1 MRILNFGSC
10 NIDTVYNVK
19 RIVRPGE
26 TLSIDSFNQFPGGKG
41 LNQSIALARAGIP
54 VYHAGCIGKEDTKLL
69 TLMRR
74 ARIDVTYLRKVD
86 RETGRAFIQLDN
98 SGQNA
103 ILVDPGAN
111 AEVTKEYINEVLN
124 DFQEGDILLMQNEI
138 SNTEYLVKKA
148 SEIGMRIVLNPSPFT
163 EELRKINPNDLF
175 CVILNETEA
184 AQWASSETPY
194 DFILLAREKYPQL
207 KVILTLGEGGSIYLE
222 NQNIYRQFAYKLPVM
237 DSTAAGDTFT
247 GYFVAGLFRGEN
259 TKKVLK
265 NASAAAA
272 LAISREGAATSI
284 PELEE
289 VMASV
294 EHMVPNVN
302 DGIMD
307 QQELVRTYIVCNIS
321 DIKLSDVARLLC
333 YTETHTSRW
342 IRKNFGMSFSDFVQ
356 DERCKVAAELLR
368 NTRISIGEII
378 QKVGYQNA
386 SFFRQVFMKKYNLT
400 PGEYRRISK
409 IKNMEE

>member
-10 NIDTVYNVK
+10 NIDTVYTVK

-26 TLSIDSFNQFPGGKG
+26 TLSIDSFKQFPGGKG

-54 VYHAGCIGKEDTKLL
+54 VHHAGCIGKEDSKLI
-69 TLMRR
+69 TLMSR
-74 ARIDVTYLRKVD
+74 AGIDVTYVKRVD
-86 RETGRAFIQLDN
+86 KETGRAFIQLDN
-98 SGQNA
+98 NGQNA
-103 ILVDPGAN
+103 ILVYPGAN
-111 AEVTKEYINEVLN
+111 AEVTTEYIDDVLKN
-124 DFQEGDILLMQNEI
+124 FEKDDILLMQNEL
-138 SNTEYLVKKA
+138 SNTRYLIKKA
-148 SEIGMRIVLNPSPFT
+148 SEIGMRIILNPSPFT
-163 EELRKINPNDLF
+163 EDLRKINLDELF

-184 AQWASSETPY
+184 AQWACSETPY
-194 DFILLAREKYPQL
+194 DFISFAREHHSQL

-222 NQNIYRQFAYKLPVM
+222 NQNIYRQFAYKLPVV

-259 TKKVLK
+259 FKRVLK

-272 LAISREGAATSI
+272 LAVSREGAATSI
-284 PELEE
+284 PDIEE

-294 EHMVPNVN
+294 DSMVPNVN
-302 DGIMD
+302 DNSME

-356 DERCKVAAELLR
+356 DERCKVAAGLLR
-368 NTRISIGEII
+368 NTRISIGEIT
-378 QKVGYQNA
+378 QRVGYQNA
-386 SFFRQVFMKKYNLT
+386 SFFRKVFMKKYNLT
-400 PGEYRRISK
+400 PGEYRRRTTK
-409 IKNMEE
+409 